1 MLLILLIVLVCN
13 TLRTSI
19 GHQLKNKKLNYR
31 PRLGFLFGEGCILH
45 YIQYNGSGVS
55 CLGANLTLAFLLQVD
70 SFCYFSR
77 IIPVRLAHVIR
88 IRMQKSCALYVP
100 GSLYGS
106 VRECKDCLG
115 IQILDSNGSY
125 ISGQIG
131 TRRVNAYKSHQRVHT
146 SCCVTS
152 WYLVCIINHHTT
164 RTTSVS
170 VYFQVLTSSASILAI
185 LRA

>member
-1 MLLILLIVLVCN
+1 MLLILLIVLVFN

-88 IRMQKSCALYVP
+88 LRMQKSCALYVP

-125 ISGQIG
+125 ISGQID

-146 SCCVTS
+146 YMLCDIM
-152 WYLVCIINHHTT
+152 VCIINHHTT